1 MNLRAIADEIIDA
14 RNRRRQIAPVS
25 GRVVQFD
32 MARAYEVA
40 GLIRNARVRGGE
52 TPVGR
57 KIGFSNRA
65 LWPVFQ
71 VEESIWGY
79 VYDRTV
85 IRLPAS
91 RGVLCI
97 GSLLEPRIEPE
108 IVIHLGS
115 APPREADA
123 AAVLACIDWIA
134 HGFEIVESIFPGW
147 KVQAADT
154 VAACAMHAALAI
166 GEPQPIDSLG
176 ADVMRKLERFA
187 VTLSCDGELRDRG
200 TGANVL
206 GSPLAAV
213 AHLVAVLAKQPQL
226 EPLAAGELVTTGT
239 LTGAPAIRPGETWS
253 TTLDGIDLPG
263 LTLKLEA

>member
-14 RNRRRQIAPVS
+14 RRRHRQIAPLS
-25 GRVVQFD
+25 GRVAQFD
-32 MARAYEVA
+32 LARAYEVA
-40 GLIRNARVRGGE
+40 ALIRDARSRDGE
-52 TPVGR
+52 VPVGR

-65 LWPVFQ
+65 LWPVFEVDQ
-71 VEESIWGY
+71 AVWGY
-79 VYDRTV
+79 LYDRTV

-91 RGVLCI
+91 RGVLSI

-108 IVIHLGS
+108 IVIHLVS

-123 AAVLACIDWIA
+123 AAVLASVDWIA

-147 KVQAADT
+147 KFQAADT

-166 GEPQPIDSLG
+166 GEPQPVDRLG
-176 ADVMRKLERFA
+176 ADVLRTIERFA
-187 VTLSCDGELRDRG
+187 VTLACDGELRERG

-206 GSPLAAV
+206 GSPLAAA
-213 AHLVAVLAKQPQL
+213 AHLVAVLAQQPQH
-226 EPLAAGELVTTGT
+226 EPLAAGEIVTTGT
-239 LTGAPAIRPGETWS
+239 LTFAPAIRPGETWS

-263 LTLKLEA
+263 LTLKLED